1 MADTAP
7 QTARRKPR
15 RTARKLPVPA
25 LHVNVTLHTALSQR
39 VYNRCFESIKA
50 DIYTLSVS
58 TRTLDLDHAADAAE
72 TFMAEAFDQLKRD
85 LTEDIR
91 RADTLMS
98 ENDITATGEYDTT
111 TKVDAQVTSP
121 QAKRYLDLI
130 VAVDTLVVRLDALWL
145 HEIIETRQSKDR
157 AYQWQRRLFKTANR
171 IREHANVARRG
182 MQKAKERRGMTASD
196 GDAAPAEDPAAAA
209 ESDNGSA
216 EATAAKAGNGAS
228 LAAAAS

>member
-1 MADTAP
+1 MPDTAP

-39 VYNRCFESIKA
+39 VYNRCFEGIKGRHLHPVGEHPDTA
-50 DIYTLSVS
+50 
-58 TRTLDLDHAADAAE
+58 TLDPAADAAE

-182 MQKAKERRGMTASD
+182 MQKAKERRGI
-196 GDAAPAEDPAAAA
+196 
-209 ESDNGSA
+209 
-216 EATAAKAGNGAS
+216 AGG
-228 LAAAAS
+228 